1 MNHIRRDGSIIWC
14 LFNIPGIVLGALHT
28 LCHLI
33 FIDSLEQP
41 HKGIFTFI
49 FTDEKMEA
57 QKVYVTYQRYHS
69 QQFEGPGLKP
79 R

>member
-1 MNHIRRDGSIIWC
+1 MNRIRRDVSIIWC

-28 LCHLI
+28 FCHLI
-33 FIDSLEQP
+33 FIDSLQQP
-41 HKGIFTFI
+41 YEGIFIFI

-69 QQFEGPGLKP
+69 QQFEEPGLKP